1 MTTTPPPVWLVRG
14 DDTVLVE
21 DAVTKLVD
29 RLIGDDNRSE
39 TLDVFSGTDYE
50 LGAVVMAAETPS
62 MFGRRVLVAR
72 EAGRFGT
79 NEDVAE
85 LLRYL
90 DSPSDQSVIVIA
102 WERPAVAGSRL
113 ATTPRKLLSAVKAAG
128 GLLETK
134 APGGGKARSQWVGE
148 RLADLPV
155 RLTPKAKSLVQSTF
169 GEDLGRLVG
178 LGQTLRGVFGEGALV
193 DEADLVPYL
202 GEAGSVPPWDLTDA
216 IDARKSNVAVENLNR
231 MIQGGDRHPLQIMA
245 SLTTHYQRIAALSGA
260 DVRTERDA
268 ADLLGI
274 KGSTFP
280 AKKALTQSRRLGP
293 DGVARA
299 IALLARADVDLRGA
313 SGLEPQTVIQ
323 VLVARL
329 SRLGR

>member
-102 WERPAVAGSRL
+102 WERPAVAG
-113 ATTPRKLLSAVKAAG
+113 
-128 GLLETK
+128 
-134 APGGGKARSQWVGE
+134 
-148 RLADLPV
+148 
-155 RLTPKAKSLVQSTF
+155 
-169 GEDLGRLVG
+169 
-178 LGQTLRGVFGEGALV
+178 
-193 DEADLVPYL
+193 
-202 GEAGSVPPWDLTDA
+202 
-216 IDARKSNVAVENLNR
+216 
-231 MIQGGDRHPLQIMA
+231 
-245 SLTTHYQRIAALSGA
+245 
-260 DVRTERDA
+260 
-268 ADLLGI
+268 
-274 KGSTFP
+274 
-280 AKKALTQSRRLGP
+280 
-293 DGVARA
+293 
-299 IALLARADVDLRGA
+299 
-313 SGLEPQTVIQ
+313 
-323 VLVARL
+323 
-329 SRLGR
+329 

>member
-1 MTTTPPPVWLVRG
+1 MTATSPPVWLVRG
-14 DDTVLVE
+14 DDPVLVE
-21 DAVTKLVD
+21 DAVAKLVD
-29 RLIGDDNRSE
+29 RLVGDAPRSE
-39 TLDVFSGTDYE
+39 TLDVFSGDDYE

-79 NEDVAE
+79 DDAVE

-90 DSPSDQSVIVIA
+90 ESPPDSSVVVVV
-102 WERPAVAGSRL
+102 WERAATSGARL
-113 ATTPRKLLSAVKAAG
+113 NTTPRKLLSAVKAAG

-134 APGGGKARSQWVGE
+134 APGGGKARSAWVGE
-148 RLADLPV
+148 RIADLPV
-155 RLTPKAKSLVQSTF
+155 RLTPKARALVESRL

-178 LGQTLRGVFGEGALV
+178 LGQTLEGVFGAGALV
-193 DEADLVPYL
+193 DAPDLDHYL

-216 IDARKSNVAVENLNR
+216 IDAGKADQALANLNR
-231 MIQGGDRHPLQIMA
+231 MLQGGERHPLQVMA
-245 SLTTHYQRIAALSGA
+245 SLVTHYLRIAALSGA

-280 AKKALTQSRRLGP
+280 AKKALAQSRRLGP
-293 DGVARA
+293 GGVARA
-299 IALLARADVDLRGA
+299 IDLLATADVDLRGGT
-313 SGLEPQTVIQ
+313 GLDPVTAMC

-329 SRLGR
+329 SRLTR

>member
-1 MTTTPPPVWLVRG
+1 MSNQAPPVWMVRG
-14 DDTVLVE
+14 DDPVMIE
-21 DAVTKLVD
+21 DAVAKLVD
-29 RLIGDDNRSE
+29 RLVGEDNRSE
-39 TLDVFSGTDYE
+39 TLDVFSGAEYE

-62 MFGRRVLVAR
+62 MFGDRVLVAR
-72 EAGRFGT
+72 EAGRFNT
-79 NEDVAE
+79 DDCAE

-90 DSPSDQSVIVIA
+90 ESPAAGSTIVIA
-102 WERPAVAGSRL
+102 WERPAISGARL

-128 GLLETK
+128 GLIETK

-148 RLADLPV
+148 QLAALPV
-155 RLTPKAKSLVQSTF
+155 RLTPAAKTLVQSRL

-178 LGQTLRGVFGEGALV
+178 LGQTLQGVFGEGALV
-193 DEADLVPYL
+193 DAPDLEHYL

-216 IDARKSNVAVENLNR
+216 IDSRKSKVAIENLNR
-231 MIQGGDRHPLQIMA
+231 MVQGGDRHPLQIMA

-280 AKKALTQSRRLGP
+280 AKKALAQARRLGP
-293 DGVARA
+293 DGVARS

-313 SGLEPQTVIQ
+313 SGLDALTVIQ